1 LKFNPD
7 IPREYQDMA
16 SIYTKLPSDI
26 QGVIRSY
33 VRPIHPV
40 VSMVGIAYNRHIK
53 KGLHDDIVVVNKLAG
68 VRGIEIHW
76 DYSVRDRLDRFI
88 TYDRDFVGYIH
99 DTHTDDE
106 IVEKIKGFIYEGI
119 DIMKSLYRCL
129 ALSTI
134 HAPHIWPVYPT
145 IADRIDF
152 VNEDFED
159 YYIMRDN
166 DEITFEAVHPRLQRC
181 VRLLTRP

>member
-1 LKFNPD
+1 M
-7 IPREYQDMA
+7 PREYQDMA
-16 SIYTKLPSDI
+16 SIYTKLPYDI

-53 KGLHDDIVVVNKLAG
+53 KGLHKDIVVVNKLAG

-76 DYSVRDRLDRFI
+76 DYSSRNRSDRFTI
-88 TYDRDFVGYIH
+88 NTYEREFVGYIYH
-99 DTHTDDE
+99 DIHTDDE
-106 IVEKIKGFIYEGI
+106 IIMKIKDFIYEAVDILRMKMITI
-119 DIMKSLYRCL
+119 D
-129 ALSTI
+129 
-134 HAPHIWPVYPT
+134 APYIWPVYPT

-166 DEITFEAVHPRLQRC
+166 DEITFQAVHPRLQRP
-181 VRLLTRP
+181 VRLLTRPIN